1 MDAYSAVAPFP
12 VMWLETIVE
21 GSLIK
26 VHACQ
31 IFLKNAG
38 NAISEMLYFNF
49 FLPRV
54 CLASSNQTNLRK
66 PMYRSNAVHCKY
78 MHVTQ
83 HEHKALFSQN
93 YVLAVARGVLDLY
106 IYKFM

>member
-1 MDAYSAVAPFP
+1 MDGYSAIIPFP

-21 GSLIK
+21 GSLIIK

-38 NAISEMLYFNF
+38 ILYFNF

-54 CLASSNQTNLRK
+54 CLASSNQTNLRM

-83 HEHKALFSQN
+83 HEHEALFSQD
-93 YVLAVARGVLDLY
+93 YLLAVAVGVY
-106 IYKFM
+106 

>member
-1 MDAYSAVAPFP
+1 MDGYSAIAPFP

-31 IFLKNAG
+31 IFLNNAG
-38 NAISEMLYFNF
+38 NAISERLYFNF

-54 CLASSNQTNLRK
+54 CLASSNQTNLRM

-78 MHVTQ
+78 MLVTQ
-83 HEHKALFSQN
+83 HEYEALFSQD
-93 YVLAVARGVLDLY
+93 YVLAVGVY
-106 IYKFM
+106 